1 MKNQYRFFLEDNN
14 FSKEIKHQIFNVLRL
29 KIGDKITVVK
39 GGIEYLCELEENSYN
54 ILEEIT
60 INRECPINLV
70 LAIGAI
76 KKDKI
81 EYVLQKCVE
90 VGVNG
95 FILFNGENSVKSI
108 DVSSF
113 EKMLPR
119 YKKIIREACE
129 QSLRL
134 KEPNIELCELDKID
148 YNSFD
153 KVFITDVDGLN
164 FQSYVKE
171 NTRNILLLIGPEG
184 GFSDK
189 EMNFLKSKGDLIKFG
204 PRIMRSETSAIV
216 ISGSIINYFEN
227 Q

>member
-1 MKNQYRFFLEDNN
+1 MKNQYRFFFEEDT
-14 FSKEIKHQIFNVLRL
+14 FSKELKHQIFNVLRL
-29 KIGDKITVVK
+29 KKGDKITIVNK
-39 GGIEYLCELEENSYN
+39 GREYLCELTENSYK
-54 ILEEIT
+54 IIEDIT
-60 INRECPINLV
+60 IDRESPINLV
-70 LAIGAI
+70 LAMGAI

-90 VGVNG
+90 VGVGG
-95 FILFNGENSVKSI
+95 FIIFNGENSVKNI
-108 DVSSF
+108 DESSF
-113 EKMLPR
+113 EKLLPR

-164 FQSYVKE
+164 FQSVLKE
-171 NTRNILLLIGPEG
+171 NNKNILLLIGPEG
-184 GFSDK
+184 GFSNK
-189 EMNFLKSKGDLIKFG
+189 EFDFLKSKGELIKFG